1 MARAKW
7 KKNRTARRQGAHDRL
22 LAKPNK
28 TKRDLQELE
37 ILRKRIPGAINTP
50 LSTNEQL

>member
-37 ILRKRIPGAINTP
+37 TLRSRIPGAINTP
-50 LSTNEQL
+50 LSVEEK